1 MPPIKVLLIQNYIA
15 HYNLPI
21 YNLLG
26 SKSDIDLTIAHFG
39 KPVAEASAA
48 YKEVLLTT
56 WKKGP
61 FILINDNIY
70 SLCNSFDVVIA
81 MGDIHF
87 LDLMMLGKKRK
98 RKYRLIYWGIG
109 VSASYDNKFDADRK
123 WDFIRYFFM
132 RGADALLFYSSYPV
146 DKYSNHGFMR
156 EKLFVANNT
165 VKVTRSSNIEKTS
178 ESILFVGT
186 LYKEKGIYELLDAYL
201 KASSVDENLPIL
213 NIVGNG
219 EEYSNI
225 EKWIITY
232 NLSQKIKLLGA
243 IYDDATLE
251 QLFMNAIVSVSPN
264 QAGLS
269 VLKSM
274 GYGVPFITRFDSI
287 TGGERFNI
295 TNDVT
300 GTIYNNPEE
309 LVDILCKMNEQ
320 KEKYKRM
327 GAKALDFY
335 DNFRLPEHMVQG
347 FLDAIFYVLTKNR
360 ASE

>member
-1 MPPIKVLLIQNYIA
+1 MLPVKVLLIQNYIA

-26 SKSDIDLTIAHFG
+26 SNNDIDLTIAHFG
-39 KPVAEASAA
+39 KPEADASSC
-48 YKEVLLTT
+48 YNEVLLSTR
-56 WKKGP
+56 KKGP
-61 FILINDNIY
+61 FILINENVY
-70 SLCNSFDVVIA
+70 SMCNSFDVVIA

-87 LDLMMLGKKRK
+87 LDLMLLGKKRK

-123 WDFIRYFFM
+123 WDFVRYFFM
-132 RGADALLFYSSYPV
+132 RGADALVFYSSYPV
-146 DKYSNHGFMR
+146 EKYSSHGFLR

-165 VKVTRSSNIEKTS
+165 VKVTRSSDVEKTS
-178 ESILFVGT
+178 ESVLFVGT
-186 LYKEKGIYELLDAYL
+186 LYKEKGIYELLEAYL
-201 KASSVDENLPIL
+201 KASLIDKNLPIL

-219 EEYSNI
+219 EEYSKI
-225 EKWIITY
+225 DKWISSN
-232 NLSQKIKLLGA
+232 NLDQKIKLLGA

-251 QLFMNAIVSVSPN
+251 QLYMKAIVSVSPN

-300 GTIYNNPEE
+300 GIIYNNQEE
-309 LVDILCKMNEQ
+309 LTEILCNMNEQ
-320 KEKYKRM
+320 KEKYKIM
-327 GAKALDFY
+327 GEKASVFY
-335 DNFRLPEHMVQG
+335 NNFRLPEHMVQG

-360 ASE
+360 AGE

>member
-1 MPPIKVLLIQNYIA
+1 MPPVKVLLIQNYIA

-26 SKSDIDLTIAHFG
+26 SNSNIDLTIAHFG
-39 KPVAEASAA
+39 KPAA
-48 YKEVLLTT
+48 DVSLVYKEVLLTIR
-56 WKKGP
+56 KKGP
-61 FILINDNIY
+61 FILINENIY

-98 RKYRLIYWGIG
+98 RKFKLIYWGIG

-123 WDFIRYFFM
+123 WDFVRYFFM
-132 RGADALLFYSSYPV
+132 HGADALLFYSSYPV
-146 DKYSNHGFMR
+146 EKYSKHGFNR
-156 EKLFVANNT
+156 KKLFVANNT
-165 VKVTRSSNIEKTS
+165 VKVTRSSNVVKTG

-186 LYKEKGIYELLDAYL
+186 LYKEKGIYELLEAYL

-225 EKWIITY
+225 EKWIVTN

-251 QLFMNAIVSVSPN
+251 QLFMKAIVSVSPN

-274 GYGVPFITRFDSI
+274 GYGLPFITRFDSI

-295 TNDVT
+295 INGVT

-309 LVDILCKMNEQ
+309 LVDILCSMNQQ
-320 KEKYKRM
+320 KEKYKIM
-327 GAKALDFY
+327 GENASDFY
-335 DNFRLPEHMVQG
+335 NNFRLPEHMVQG
-347 FLDAIFYVLTKNR
+347 FIDAIFYVLTKNR
-360 ASE
+360 AGE